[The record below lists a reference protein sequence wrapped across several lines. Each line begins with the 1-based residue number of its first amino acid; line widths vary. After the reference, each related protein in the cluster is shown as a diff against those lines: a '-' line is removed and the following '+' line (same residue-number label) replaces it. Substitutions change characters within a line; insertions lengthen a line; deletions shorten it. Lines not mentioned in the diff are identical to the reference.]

1 MAVQTRLQTR
11 EDRVAER
18 AFRPSFIHLF
28 APLCERTKQS
38 QRTSRKKEQERGLRI
53 RAEKM
58 CPLASP
64 PSVTDYDDGVTV
76 TRQERRIPRETG
88 SSRRVP
94 SSDRVSPPPALSTA
108 VRNFQADA
116 TARANGPL
124 RWLEVTAVFPRALRR
139 DYEADPETVRDSW
152 DLRMLNRLPA
162 PIRCFVEELS
172 KSALCWID
180 PGGFATRPRH
190 DFPRSLGTR
199 SVTGEKNPLLRSD
212 YSLFVR
218 SD

>member
-116 TARANGPL
+116 TARANDGSRSPRCSRGPFVGITKLTL
-124 RWLEVTAVFPRALRR
+124 RPLETPGICGCLTGSLLQSDVSSRSSRNLPFAGLTPAVSRH
-139 DYEADPETVRDSW
+139 VRDTTFL
-152 DLRMLNRLPA
+152 DRLVLD
-162 PIRCFVEELS
+162 R
-172 KSALCWID
+172 
-180 PGGFATRPRH
+180 
-190 DFPRSLGTR
+190 
-199 SVTGEKNPLLRSD
+199 
-212 YSLFVR
+212 
-218 SD
+218 